1 MDKIWTWEVR
11 DPGADILFVTNM
23 YPDSERPAYGIFV
36 KRQIESLR
44 RRGLKCDVL
53 YIRGYQGFHTYML
66 GALQLAAGSIIWR
79 RRYRLIHAHAGE
91 SGMIARF
98 MVGIPVLTS
107 YCGDDLQGHYR
118 EDGTISRAQ
127 RLRRWVIQ
135 QHTRLCSAT
144 ITKSSEMEGLIPTGN
159 RGRNHVVPNG
169 VDTSQFKPRDRAET
183 RSRLGWKDD
192 GYVVLFAATRP
203 YEVRKRL
210 SLAEQA
216 IEIAAAQVGP
226 IRLHIAENVAPDEVP
241 LLMSASDCL
250 LLTSRMEGSPNVV
263 KEALMS
269 DLPVVST
276 RVGDVDELL
285 SGVEP
290 SAACSDDPNE
300 LGNAV
305 ASILSKGG
313 PSNGRTL
320 KAHLSDTAIAERLE
334 AIYFDLASR

>member
-1 MDKIWTWEVR
+1 MAPIWTWEIR
-11 DPGADILFVTNM
+11 DPQAEVLFVTNM

-53 YIRGYQGFHTYML
+53 YVRGYLGFHAYLL
-66 GALQLAAGSIIWR
+66 GALRLAAGSVIWR
-79 RRYRLIHAHAGE
+79 GRYRMIHAHAGE

-107 YCGDDLQGHYR
+107 YCGDDLQGHYL

-127 RLRRWVIQ
+127 RFRRWVIQ

-144 ITKSSEMEGLIPTGN
+144 ITKSAEMEGLIPAGN

-183 RSRLGWKDD
+183 RSRLGWEAE
-192 GYVVLFAATRP
+192 GHVVLFAATRP

-210 SLAEQA
+210 KLAEQA
-216 IEIAAAQVGP
+216 IEIAASKVGP
-226 IRLHIAENVAPDEVP
+226 IRLHIAENVAPEEVP

-276 RVGDVDELL
+276 KVGDVEELL
-285 SGVEP
+285 DGVEP

-300 LGNAV
+300 LGAAL
-305 ASILSKGG
+305 ASILAKGI
-313 PSNGRTL
+313 PSNGRTV

-334 AIYFDLASR
+334 ALYSELTSR